1 MAENLEQIV
10 GFGTGSTSYDLFLER
25 EGIPLVRDLWVKNV
39 FELPLAPWKR
49 KGGRGTYINLHG
61 SGINTSYIAIDCF
74 LVEIPAGG
82 CLNIEHYMYEEI
94 LFVLKGRGA
103 TDIWTPKSE
112 KQTFEWQE
120 GSLFT
125 IPLNSSHQLF
135 NGDGRQPALILG
147 CSFAP
152 TMINL
157 MHSDEFIFD
166 NDFVFKDR
174 YAGQADYF
182 RGEGKVLGKKMLET
196 NFIADVRA
204 FEKLDNDPSR
214 GYGRNVQLEMGCNSM
229 SLHMSEFPVGT
240 YKKAHRHEPGAH
252 ILILSGQGFTLEWP
266 QGQEPVKLDWQAGSL
281 FMPPDQWFHQQFNTG
296 HVPARYLAFKPRGKK
311 FRTKGKFM
319 NNVSLKDGGNQIEFE
334 DEDSKIRALFEE
346 ECARNGVHANMGKR

>member
-1 MAENLEQIV
+1 MAENSEQIV
-10 GFGTGSTSYDLFLER
+10 GFGTGSTSYDRFLER

-39 FELPLAPWKR
+39 FDLPLAPWKR

-82 CLNIEHYMYEEI
+82 CLNVEHYMYEEI

-166 NDFVFKDR
+166 NRFC
-174 YAGQADYF
+174 
-182 RGEGKVLGKKMLET
+182 L
-196 NFIADVRA
+196 
-204 FEKLDNDPSR
+204 
-214 GYGRNVQLEMGCNSM
+214 
-229 SLHMSEFPVGT
+229 
-240 YKKAHRHEPGAH
+240 
-252 ILILSGQGFTLEWP
+252 
-266 QGQEPVKLDWQAGSL
+266 
-281 FMPPDQWFHQQFNTG
+281 
-296 HVPARYLAFKPRGKK
+296 
-311 FRTKGKFM
+311 
-319 NNVSLKDGGNQIEFE
+319 
-334 DEDSKIRALFEE
+334 
-346 ECARNGVHANMGKR
+346 

>member
-1 MAENLEQIV
+1 LKIGEENMAEAPAQIV
-10 GFGTGSTSYDLFLER
+10 GFGTGSTSYDAFLER
-25 EGIPLVRDLWVKNV
+25 EGIPVVRELWVKNV
-39 FELPLAPWKR
+39 LELPLAHWKR

-74 LVEIPAGG
+74 VVEIPPGG
-82 CLNIEHYMYEEI
+82 RLNVERYMYEEI

-103 TDIWTPKSE
+103 TDIWTAKTE

-125 IPLNSSHQLF
+125 IPLNCSHQLF
-135 NGDGRQPALILG
+135 NGDGQQPALILG

-157 MHSDEFIFD
+157 MHSDDFIFN
-166 NDFVFKDR
+166 NDFVFKDH
-174 YAGQADYF
+174 YAGEVDYF
-182 RGEGKVLGKKMLET
+182 RGEGKVIGKKMLET

-204 FEKLDNDPSR
+204 FDKLDHDPSR

-240 YKKAHRHEPGAH
+240 YKKAHRHEPGH
-252 ILILSGQGFTLEWP
+252 IF
-266 QGQEPVKLDWQAGSL
+266 
-281 FMPPDQWFHQQFNTG
+281 
-296 HVPARYLAFKPRGKK
+296 
-311 FRTKGKFM
+311 
-319 NNVSLKDGGNQIEFE
+319 
-334 DEDSKIRALFEE
+334 
-346 ECARNGVHANMGKR
+346 